1 MLIKSLFWQIINSIV
16 KICLEIFVFDR
27 KIRRILKGN
36 WAKFYLRKYV
46 VKGTSFSPHPSPVL
60 DSLGE
65 HNISMTTNPS
75 GFESHLHVISSDGL
89 TPYQKSA
96 LLKGEGMTKTVQSL
110 QEISPHPNPPPIKGG
125 NEACDVQKDEPQ
137 IIWQYW
143 ESKDGS
149 VPPLVQ
155 ACLNSVDKFKG
166 NRKRIILN
174 PDNVKDYVNIPEIF
188 WQMREKGL
196 IKTAFFSDI
205 LRTCLLIQHGGIWM
219 DATVLLTEEM
229 PQYITDADLFVF
241 QNDLKIDLD
250 GLNMASYFIVAKQ
263 NNPILVQTLKAMEAY
278 WKENRFLVNYFTFLH
293 AFTMITLRN
302 KEIFSKVPFFSF
314 LPVQQ
319 MQGELLNT
327 FDNSRWEQL
336 KKISGVHKLT
346 HKQSVLTKKKEIKI
360 EGTFFEH
367 ILEEFK

>member
-1 MLIKSLFWQIINSIV
+1 MLIKSLFWQIINSII

-46 VKGTSFSPHPSPVL
+46 VKGCKDFNKTL
-60 DSLGE
+60 SL
-65 HNISMTTNPS
+65 
-75 GFESHLHVISSDGL
+75 
-89 TPYQKSA
+89 A
-96 LLKGEGMTKTVQSL
+96 LSQGEGMTEIVLLGDSRLVIARSSSEDGRRSNPQNDIDCHEEQSSSRNDGTPKAD
-110 QEISPHPNPPPIKGG
+110 IPNF
-125 NEACDVQKDEPQ
+125 Q

-149 VPPLVQ
+149 IPPLVQ

-188 WQMREKGL
+188 WRMRKKGL

-219 DATVLLTEEM
+219 DATVLLTEEL
-229 PQYITDADLFVF
+229 PEYIANAELFVF

-250 GLNMASYFIVAKQ
+250 GLNMASYFIVAKP
-263 NNPILVQTLKAMEAY
+263 NNPILVQTLKALEAY

-293 AFTMITLRN
+293 AFTMVTQKN
-302 KEIFSKVPFFSF
+302 KEIFSKVPFFNF
-314 LPVQQ
+314 LSVQQ
-319 MQGELLNT
+319 MQGELLNK
-327 FDNSRWEQL
+327 FNEDRWEQL

>member
-46 VKGTSFSPHPSPVL
+46 VKGCKDFNKTLSLASLSPQETSLPLNGCCGREQSINESLYPS
-60 DSLGE
+60 
-65 HNISMTTNPS
+65 
-75 GFESHLHVISSDGL
+75 
-89 TPYQKSA
+89 
-96 LLKGEGMTKTVQSL
+96 LKGLVDK
-110 QEISPHPNPPPIKGG
+110 P
-125 NEACDVQKDEPQ
+125 

-149 VPPLVQ
+149 IPPLVQ
-155 ACLNSVDKFKG
+155 ACLNSVNKFKG
-166 NRKRIILN
+166 DRKRIILN

-188 WQMREKGL
+188 WRMREKGL

-219 DATVLLTEEM
+219 DATVLLTEEL
-229 PQYITDADLFVF
+229 PEYITNAELFVF

-250 GLNMASYFIVAKQ
+250 GLNMASYFIVAKP

-293 AFTMITLRN
+293 AFTMVTQKN
-302 KEIFSKVPFFSF
+302 KEIFSKVPFFNF
-314 LPVQQ
+314 LSVQQ
-319 MQGELLNT
+319 MQGELLNK
-327 FDNSRWEQL
+327 FNEDRWEQL

>member
-46 VKGTSFSPHPSPVL
+46 VQGCKDFNKTLSLPSLSPQETSLPLNGCCGREQSINESLYPS
-60 DSLGE
+60 
-65 HNISMTTNPS
+65 
-75 GFESHLHVISSDGL
+75 
-89 TPYQKSA
+89 
-96 LLKGEGMTKTVQSL
+96 LKGLVDK
-110 QEISPHPNPPPIKGG
+110 P
-125 NEACDVQKDEPQ
+125 

-149 VPPLVQ
+149 IPPLVQ

-166 NRKRIILN
+166 DRKRIILN

-188 WQMREKGL
+188 WRMREKGL

-219 DATVLLTEEM
+219 DATVLLTEEL
-229 PQYITDADLFVF
+229 PEYIANAELFVF

-250 GLNMASYFIVAKQ
+250 GLNMASYFIVAKP

-293 AFTMITLRN
+293 AFTMVTQKN
-302 KEIFSKVPFFSF
+302 KEIFSKVPFFNF
-314 LPVQQ
+314 LSVQQ
-319 MQGELLNT
+319 MQGELLNK
-327 FDNSRWEQL
+327 FNEDRWEQL

>member
-46 VKGTSFSPHPSPVL
+46 AKGCKTSITVIARSSGEDWRRSNPQNNMDCHEEQSSSRNDSIPVT
-60 DSLGE
+60 
-65 HNISMTTNPS
+65 NI
-75 GFESHLHVISSDGL
+75 
-89 TPYQKSA
+89 A
-96 LLKGEGMTKTVQSL
+96 
-110 QEISPHPNPPPIKGG
+110 
-125 NEACDVQKDEPQ
+125 EPQ

-149 VPPLVQ
+149 IPPLVQ

-166 NRKRIILN
+166 DRKRIILN

-188 WQMREKGL
+188 WRMREKGL

-219 DATVLLTEEM
+219 DATVLLTEEL
-229 PQYITDADLFVF
+229 PEYIANSELFVF

-250 GLNMASYFIVAKQ
+250 GLNMASYFIVAKP

-293 AFTMITLRN
+293 AFTMVTQKN
-302 KEIFSKVPFFSF
+302 K
-314 LPVQQ
+314 
-319 MQGELLNT
+319 
-327 FDNSRWEQL
+327 
-336 KKISGVHKLT
+336 
-346 HKQSVLTKKKEIKI
+346 
-360 EGTFFEH
+360 
-367 ILEEFK
+367 